1 MSEIADFLRARYAE
15 RRALAEAA
23 ASLQCDPENGWGLID
38 HSGYAESEKRR
49 WISPHIG
56 MLHETESAEHI
67 VANNPAVV
75 IADLDAQLALVDD
88 LLAAQHDANHE
99 DPWYSCATITE
110 GDAACLDET
119 RAGGPCDCGRD
130 RSVNRRLAILARPF
144 AGHPDHRGEEWA
156 P

>member
-1 MSEIADFLRARYAE
+1 MSDIADFLHARIAE

-23 ASLQCDPENGWGLID
+23 AALQGDPENGWGIID
-38 HSGYAESEKRR
+38 PSDYAQTEKRR

-75 IADLDAQLALVDD
+75 LADCDTKLAIVNLM
-88 LLAAQHDANHE
+88 
-99 DPWYSCATITE
+99 
-110 GDAACLDET
+110 DET
-119 RAGGPCDCGRD
+119 LKYAKGDTEVDHYGALSNADD
-130 RSVNRRLAILARPF
+130 VLRLLARPF
-144 AGHPDHRGEEWA
+144 AGHPDHKGEEWA